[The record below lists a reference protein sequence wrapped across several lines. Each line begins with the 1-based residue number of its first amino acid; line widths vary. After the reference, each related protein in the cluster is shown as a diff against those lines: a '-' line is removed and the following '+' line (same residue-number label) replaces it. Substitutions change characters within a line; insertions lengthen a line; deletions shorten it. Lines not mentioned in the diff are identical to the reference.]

1 LVSKIRVLLGMLVL
15 LALALGAIAL
25 LAAMKAD
32 ATWFTIVPLG
42 ILVIGV
48 IGATV
53 VQSLGWFNKK
63 GR

>member
-1 LVSKIRVLLGMLVL
+1 MVSKIRVLLGMLVL
-15 LALALGAIAL
+15 LALALGAVAL

-42 ILVIGV
+42 ILVIG
-48 IGATV
+48 ASV
-53 VQSLGWFNKK
+53 VHSLGWFNKK

>member
-1 LVSKIRVLLGMLVL
+1 MLVL

-42 ILVIGV
+42 ILVIG
-48 IGATV
+48 ASV

>member
-1 LVSKIRVLLGMLVL
+1 MVSKIRVLLGMLAL

-32 ATWFTIVPLG
+32 ATWFTVVPLG
-42 ILVIGV
+42 ILVIG
-48 IGATV
+48 ASV